1 MTTLVLT
8 SGLLVLVVVNF
19 VTLATC
25 LWVLGDAQADLDA
38 LRTRQIGNGR
48 LAEARGSVRRE
59 ALRLAE
65 VCVFSVVTWLLL
77 ARSATLGGGVV
88 STWAAGVLALFAA
101 GQLLVAANSTLDKKL
116 RKAGLRR
123 HLP

>member
-59 ALRLAE
+59 SLRLAE

-77 ARSATLGGGVV
+77 ARSATLNEGRVTG
-88 STWAAGVLALFAA
+88 WAAGVLALFAV
-101 GQLLVAANSTLDKKL
+101 GQLLVAANSTLDKRL